1 MNEYTNLGLVRKELD
16 AKYFDRSEV
25 IDGLL
30 LGLLTRQHVLLIG
43 APGTAK
49 TQLAR
54 DLCGRLTGSNF
65 FHWLLTRYTLPEE
78 IYGSIDLKALEDG
91 KYLRVTTN
99 KLPEAH
105 VVLLDECFKS
115 GSSIR
120 NTLLTALNERLF
132 FNNGVERI
140 PLRLCIGASNE
151 LPDDEESAA
160 FCDRFLLRYVVDYL
174 DASSARKLLDVPTDA
189 LEGAAPHAL
198 TTWGEI
204 DAAAQEA
211 ANIPVPAGV
220 LDRIIQIRE
229 NLRREGIQVSD
240 RRLRLFPALVRA
252 ACYLE
257 AIEAATR
264 VSEGQNVYEVHEDH
278 LGVLVHAAWESPE
291 QIPTVRKVIR
301 TYVSSA
307 LQEIYDARDNAREV
321 WKTFLEERTKRPV
334 NDPNK
339 AVEIRSKV
347 ETYIARIDA
356 QATSLQRPKHITE
369 ALAIKRELD
378 EYCRLATQIAVSR
391 KGGLR

>member
-1 MNEYTNLGLVRKELD
+1 MNEYTSLGHVRKEL
-16 AKYFDRSEV
+16 AEKYFDRSDV

-54 DLCGRLTGSNF
+54 DLCKRIQGASF

-78 IYGSIDLKALEDG
+78 IYGPIDLELLAKG
-91 KYLRVTTN
+91 KYLRVTTG
-99 KLPEAH
+99 KFPKAEVAF
-105 VVLLDECFKS
+105 LDEVFKS

-120 NTLLTALNERLF
+120 NTLLTALNERRF
-132 FNNGVERI
+132 FNDGEETL

-160 FCDRFLLRYVVDYL
+160 FCDRFLLRYIVEYL
-174 DASSARKLLDVPTDA
+174 DASSARKLLEVPTAA
-189 LEGAAPHAL
+189 LEDAAARVL
-198 TTWGEI
+198 TTWGEV
-204 DAAAQEA
+204 DAASQEA
-211 ANIPVPAGV
+211 AKIPVPAGV

-229 NLRREGIQVSD
+229 NLRREGIQISD

-257 AIEAATR
+257 AVEAAA
-264 VSEGQNVYEVHEDH
+264 VAGSVQPIYEVHEDH

-291 QIPTVRKVIR
+291 QIPTVRKIIR

-339 AVEIRSKV
+339 AVEIRSKI
-347 ETYIARIDA
+347 ETYVARIDA

-378 EYCRLATQIAVSR
+378 EYCRLATQIAVSKR
-391 KGGLR
+391 GGLR